1 MARVEWTLSNLLS
14 LARIALLIPILY
26 SLLKL
31 DNGDRI
37 LAVGLMVVASLTDFL
52 DGQIARRYRQE
63 SEFGKVIDPL
73 ADKICAGAVVIALV
87 SLGDVPFWFLP
98 AVIGRDTLIL
108 LGGIYIAKT
117 RKIVFH
123 SNWTGKWAMA
133 FVAAYLIV
141 AALRAEVLE
150 TLEAILLW
158 GSVAFLALSLVLYG
172 RRFYDAVLA
181 RQQVVAPSD

>member
-1 MARVEWTLSNLLS
+1 MARVEWTVSNLLS
-14 LARIALLIPILY
+14 LARIALLVPILY
-26 SLLKL
+26 FLLKL

-117 RKIVFH
+117 KKVIFH
-123 SNWTGKWAMA
+123 SNLAGKWAMA

-141 AALRAEVLE
+141 ATLRVEVLE
-150 TLEAILLW
+150 TIEAILLW
-158 GSVAFLALSLVLYG
+158 GSAAFLALSLVLYG
-172 RRFYDAVLA
+172 RRFYDTVSARRQMLA
-181 RQQVVAPSD
+181 SSD

>member
-1 MARVEWTLSNLLS
+1 MARVEWTVSNLLS

-26 SLLKL
+26 FLLKL

-52 DGQIARRYRQE
+52 DGRIARRYRQE

-73 ADKICAGAVVIALV
+73 ADKVCAGAVVIALV

-98 AVIGRDTLIL
+98 VVIGRDALIL

-117 RKIVFH
+117 KKVIFH
-123 SNWTGKWAMA
+123 SNWVGKWAMA

-141 AALRAEVLE
+141 ATLRVEVLE
-150 TLEAILLW
+150 TIEAILLW
-158 GSVAFLALSLVLYG
+158 GSAAFLALSLVLYG
-172 RRFYDAVLA
+172 RRFYDTVSAK
-181 RQQVVAPSD
+181 QQIVASSD